1 MGLFEA
7 VRRLVGGT
15 DEGDPDGAATGGA
28 PADARAGATAAVS
41 VEFKHDGDAEP
52 LTDRARDLAE
62 AWPAYDL
69 DFSPASLE
77 RLDRI
82 AEEEYERVTRA
93 ADVEE
98 AAVVTESRAFAS
110 YFGEVLRRNHDAGWV
125 TGEEYTVAVDCPD
138 DPVGVDAM
146 EVAVACLAT
155 GTTFAGTYEE
165 LVD

>member
-7 VRRLVGGT
+7 VFRLVRGG
-15 DEGDPDGAATGGA
+15 DVDDSRTGG
-28 PADARAGATAAVS
+28 PNRTEEPTATAPVS
-41 VEFKHDGDAEP
+41 VEFASEGTADELAS
-52 LTDRARDLAE
+52 RADEFAA
-62 AWPAYDL
+62 AWPAYNL
-69 DFSPASLE
+69 DFSPESLE
-77 RLDRI
+77 QLDTI

-98 AAVVTESRAFAS
+98 AAVVTESHGFAS

-125 TGEEYTVAVDCPD
+125 ADEGYTVAVTEGDRPA
-138 DPVGVDAM
+138 GVDAM

-155 GTTFAGTYEE
+155 GTTFSGTYRE

>member
-7 VRRLVGGT
+7 VRRLVGGGAR
-15 DEGDPDGAATGGA
+15 GDPDEAAETGGA
-28 PADARAGATAAVS
+28 VAEPGAAVS
-41 VEFKHDGDAEP
+41 VEFKHDGDTEP
-52 LTDRARDLAE
+52 LTARARELSE
-62 AWPAYDL
+62 AWPGYDL
-69 DFSPASLE
+69 DFSPESLE

-98 AAVVTESRAFAS
+98 AAVVSESHAFAS

-125 TGEEYTVAVDCPD
+125 TGEEYTVAVDRSD
-138 DPVGVDAM
+138 GPVGVDAM

-155 GTTFAGTYEE
+155 GTTFAGTYHE
-165 LVD
+165 LVN